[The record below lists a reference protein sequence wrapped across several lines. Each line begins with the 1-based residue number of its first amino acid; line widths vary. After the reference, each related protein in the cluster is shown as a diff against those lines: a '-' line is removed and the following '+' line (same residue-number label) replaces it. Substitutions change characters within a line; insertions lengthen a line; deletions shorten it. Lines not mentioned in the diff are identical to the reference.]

1 MKQAELVKILE
12 EDKPHVKLPLRQ
24 FYGVVWSS
32 IKMMFA
38 YKSWMIMD
46 LLSTFA
52 SVVMYYFV
60 GLQVNPLILS
70 QSGWGTSYLAFALI
84 GVASSNYLW
93 SCLVRLSHSIQH
105 EIRGGTLETIA
116 VTPVNMLTFFI
127 GQTVRGY
134 LVSLILLVGVFVVGI
149 AGLGVQFEMT
159 SASLMATLVL
169 FILMVIS
176 NQALGLIAAGIIM
189 VHKRGDPIAFL
200 VASMNEFLAGVLY
213 PLEMLAAFPLLQA
226 ISMMFPY
233 TYALDGM
240 RRALILGASLAD
252 TGVLTD
258 ILVLSGFSVFLM
270 PIGFVVLNW
279 GYRTIRENGSTSS
292 Y

>member
-1 MKQAELVKILE
+1 MKQAELIEILT
-12 EDKPHVKLPLRQ
+12 EDKPRVKLPLRQ

-32 IKMMFA
+32 VKMMFA

-60 GLQVNPLILS
+60 GLQVNPLSLS
-70 QSGWGTSYLAFALI
+70 QTGWGTNYLAFALI
-84 GVASSNYLW
+84 GVATSNYLW

-105 EIRGGTLETIA
+105 EIRGGTLETVA
-116 VTPVNMLTFFI
+116 VTPVDMLTFFI

-134 LVSLILLVGVFVVGI
+134 LVSLILLVGIFVVGTGGMGVEFQMMPGPLI
-149 AGLGVQFEMT
+149 AALI
-159 SASLMATLVL
+159 L
-169 FILMVIS
+169 FILMLIS
-176 NQALGLIAAGIIM
+176 NQALGLIAAGVIM
-189 VHKRGDPIAFL
+189 VYKRGDPIAFL

-213 PLEMLAAFPLLQA
+213 PLEMLGAFPLLQA

-252 TGVLTD
+252 ANVLTD
-258 ILVLSGFSVFLM
+258 VLVLFGFSAVLA
-270 PIGFVVLNW
+270 PIGFAVLNW
-279 GYRTIRENGSTSS
+279 GYRTIRANGSTSS

>member
-1 MKQAELVKILE
+1 VKQAELVEILE

-38 YKSWMIMD
+38 YKSWVIMD

-60 GLQVNPLILS
+60 GLQVNPVSLS
-70 QSGWGTSYLAFALI
+70 QSGWGTNYLAFALI
-84 GVASSNYLW
+84 GVATSNYLW

-105 EIRGGTLETIA
+105 EIRGGTLETVA
-116 VTPVNMLTFFI
+116 VAPVNMLTFFI

-134 LVSLILLVGVFVVGI
+134 LVSLILLVGIFVVGTG
-149 AGLGVQFEMT
+149 GLGVQFQMT
-159 SASLMATLVL
+159 TSSLVAALLL
-169 FILMVIS
+169 FILMLIS
-176 NQALGLIAAGIIM
+176 NQALGLIAAGIVM

-213 PLEMLAAFPLLQA
+213 PLEMLTAFPVLQA

-240 RRALILGASLAD
+240 RRALILGASLTDAN
-252 TGVLTD
+252 VLID
-258 ILVLSGFSVFLM
+258 ALVLFGFSVLLA

-279 GYRTIRENGSTSS
+279 GYRTIRDNGSTSS

>member
-1 MKQAELVKILE
+1 MFKK
-12 EDKPHVKLPLRQ
+12 DKPRVKSTLRQ
-24 FYGVVWSS
+24 FYGVVWAN
-32 IKMMFA
+32 IKIMFA
-38 YKSWMIMD
+38 YKSWIIMD
-46 LLSTFA
+46 LLSTVA

-60 GLQVNPLILS
+60 GLQVDPLTLS
-70 QSGWGTSYLAFALI
+70 QSGWGTSYLAFSLI
-84 GVASSNYLW
+84 GVATSNYLW
-93 SCLVRLSHSIQH
+93 SCLTRLSHSIQH

-134 LVSLILLVGVFVVGI
+134 LVSLIFLIGVFVVGI
-149 AGLGVQFEMT
+149 AGLGVQFVT
-159 SASLMATLVL
+159 TPSSLMATLVV
-169 FILMVIS
+169 FILMLIS
-176 NQALGLIAAGIIM
+176 NQGLGLVAAGIIM
-189 VHKRGDPIAFL
+189 VHKRGDPVAFM

-213 PLEMLAAFPLLQA
+213 PLEMLKVFPLLQMA
-226 ISMMFPY
+226 SMMFPY

-252 TGVLTD
+252 AGVLAD
-258 ILVLSGFSVFLM
+258 VVALSAFSVLLA

-279 GYRTIRENGSTSS
+279 GYRTIRMNGSTSS

>member
-1 MKQAELVKILE
+1 MKRADIVGIFKK
-12 EDKPHVKLPLRQ
+12 DKPRVKSTLRQ
-24 FYGVVWSS
+24 FYGVVWAN
-32 IKMMFA
+32 IKIMFA

-46 LLSTFA
+46 LLSTVA

-60 GLQVNPLILS
+60 GLQVDPLTLS
-70 QSGWGTSYLAFALI
+70 QSGWGTSYLAFSLI
-84 GVASSNYLW
+84 GVATSNYLW
-93 SCLVRLSHSIQH
+93 SCLTRLSHSIQH

-134 LVSLILLVGVFVVGI
+134 LVSLIFLIGVFVVGI
-149 AGLGVQFEMT
+149 AGLGVQFVT
-159 SASLMATLVL
+159 TPSSLMATLVV
-169 FILMVIS
+169 FILMLIS
-176 NQALGLIAAGIIM
+176 NQGLGLVAAGIIM
-189 VHKRGDPIAFL
+189 VHKRGDPVAFM

-213 PLEMLAAFPLLQA
+213 PLEMLKVFPLLQM
-226 ISMMFPY
+226 ISMIFPY

-252 TGVLTD
+252 AGVLAD
-258 ILVLSGFSVFLM
+258 VVMLSAFSVLLA

-279 GYRTIRENGSTSS
+279 GYRTIRVNGSTSS